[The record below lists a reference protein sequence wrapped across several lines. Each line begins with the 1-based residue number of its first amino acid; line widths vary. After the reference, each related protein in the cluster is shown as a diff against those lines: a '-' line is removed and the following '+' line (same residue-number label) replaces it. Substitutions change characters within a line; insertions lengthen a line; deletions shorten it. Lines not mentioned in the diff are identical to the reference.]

1 MRGINKFSL
10 NTTALDVFMP
20 NRTNVPPTVKVTTEI
35 KEMRMTVK
43 RCVDCVHYNGKNF
56 RQMGLCQIW
65 HAVIPEPPEQFYC
78 AGFQPNLP
86 KGRVRDTERRE
97 EETPLA
103 VETKSRLI

>member
-20 NRTNVPPTVKVTTEI
+20 PMSTIVRATTAI

-78 AGFQPNLP
+78 VGFQPNLP